1 MLLACLS
8 LEQAVLNE
16 QAQVDKGDNARLSSF
31 VGAIAIADLVKTTLG
46 PKGTVG
52 KLNMLPV
59 VSSPLKRH
67 DHVVVS
73 TNIDVPVVF
82 TGMDKILQ
90 SVGSRDGNI
99 SVTNDGATIL
109 RSIHVDNAAAKVLVD
124 IAKTQDDE
132 VCAPLHALQFLLA
145 AALCCPCSCT
155 LQCNQHHARFLTVA
169 GAYCALLPHQVGDGT
184 TSVTVLCGELLREA
198 EQLVNARLHPQTII
212 QGWRLAT
219 AIARKV

>member
-1 MLLACLS
+1 LLLACLT
-8 LEQAVLNE
+8 LKQAVLNE

-52 KLNMLPV
+52 KVNMLPV
-59 VSSPLKRH
+59 VSSLLS
-67 DHVVVS
+67 DMTVVVVS
-73 TNIDVPVVF
+73 TNSNIPVVL

-132 VCAPLHALQFLLA
+132 VCKQLYAAGLLLLLHAIHYNVCNQAPCTIFNRCWCQLCIAALGGRRHNKCDSAVWRA
-145 AALCCPCSCT
+145 AARSRAACEC
-155 LQCNQHHARFLTVA
+155 
-169 GAYCALLPHQVGDGT
+169 
-184 TSVTVLCGELLREA
+184 
-198 EQLVNARLHPQTII
+198 
-212 QGWRLAT
+212 
-219 AIARKV
+219 

>member
-1 MLLACLS
+1 LLLPCLS
-8 LEQAVLNE
+8 LKQAVLNE

-52 KLNMLPV
+52 NGTCYPSLYLHCLFECLLLA
-59 VSSPLKRH
+59 SGA
-67 DHVVVS
+67 
-73 TNIDVPVVF
+73 NIVPSVVF
-82 TGMDKILQ
+82 AGMDKILQ

-132 VCAPLHALQFLLA
+132 VCVQLHALMALFTLFVCKLYTVICTIDLTHNHQPLA
-145 AALCCPCSCT
+145 
-155 LQCNQHHARFLTVA
+155 
-169 GAYCALLPHQVGDGT
+169 
-184 TSVTVLCGELLREA
+184 
-198 EQLVNARLHPQTII
+198 
-212 QGWRLAT
+212 
-219 AIARKV
+219 